1 MVNEFGRGVEN
12 SQAKGLVMTRE
23 QAKILEQTR
32 YRFDPF
38 RIQQVKLSTQILL
51 TTRKTKVS
59 KRVGV

>member
-38 RIQQVKLSTQILL
+38 RIQVKLSTQILL